1 WEASCEDRGLAPG
14 QVALAWLLHR
24 PGVLGPIIGP
34 RTMEQLDS
42 AIGAVHVA
50 LSEDDLA
57 ALDEIFPGPGVPAP
71 EAYAWRRRLLPPG
84 GGTGGPPGRRGRGA
98 ARPEPGCEP

>member
-1 WEASCEDRGLAPG
+1 
-14 QVALAWLLHR
+14 
-24 PGVLGPIIGP
+24 VLGPIIGP

-42 AIGAVHVA
+42 AIEAVHVA

-71 EAYAWRRRLLPPG
+71 EAYAW
-84 GGTGGPPGRRGRGA
+84 
-98 ARPEPGCEP
+98 